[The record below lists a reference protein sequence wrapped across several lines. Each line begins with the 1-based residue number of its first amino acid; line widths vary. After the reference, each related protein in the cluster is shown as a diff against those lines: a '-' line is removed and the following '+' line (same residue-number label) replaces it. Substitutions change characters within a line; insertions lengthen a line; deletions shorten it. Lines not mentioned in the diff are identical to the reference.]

1 MFRQNSVGGKFVKRL
16 HMKTL
21 ITIICGLVCLSLI
34 RLIKKRFFCV
44 SGIFIIA
51 WSICLSLSTLGLF
64 EMDTPSWTVVIL
76 AGASMVVFA
85 IAGILEYPIL
95 KMNHLVVRK
104 EKKIRGGSCSSLL
117 YTLHILAYI
126 FALPFLAKAINTMIT
141 EGLYFVREN
150 AFTSSSFAT
159 TAELMIFQIFIQP
172 LFQVML
178 LFTVLDVRNK
188 KKCGL
193 SIFITIANLITYTLL
208 FAGRYIL
215 FQALIYIIFIMYD
228 SVFVKNIHTFIKQH
242 KKVVVTSLLLIVT
255 LLVVSSARS
264 NSSVIRSAYVYFCGS
279 FTYLS
284 KLIESNTGTDLY
296 LFGTAQWG
304 FIYNFI
310 YLAIALLF
318 GIEYAGS
325 NHIITQLTQ
334 YSIRIGDNIR
344 YNSLG
349 TMLHDF
355 IADYGVCGSI
365 FGVVI
370 FALICNYIERIRFR
384 RADYFTL
391 GLYYYTLFV
400 VVNSVLGYSFR
411 APAALTVIILL
422 YVFGN
427 NIIAERNML

>member
-1 MFRQNSVGGKFVKRL
+1 
-16 HMKTL
+16 MKTL
-21 ITIICGLVCLSLI
+21 ITIVCGLICLCLV
-34 RLIKKRFFCV
+34 RFFKKRFFCV
-44 SGIFIIA
+44 SGIFIIT
-51 WSICLSLSTLGLF
+51 WSVCLSLSTLGLF
-64 EMDTPSWTVVIL
+64 EMDIPSWTVVIL
-76 AGASMVVFA
+76 AAISMVVFA
-85 IAGILEYPIL
+85 IAGILKYPIL
-95 KMNHLVVRK
+95 KSSHLIVRK
-104 EKKIRGGSCSSLL
+104 EEKIRGGSQSLL
-117 YTLHILAYI
+117 LYILHIVAYI

-141 EGLYFVREN
+141 EGLYLVREN
-150 AFTSSSFAT
+150 AFTASSFAT

-193 SIFITIANLITYTLL
+193 SIFITIVNLVTYTLL

-215 FQALIYIIFIMYD
+215 FQAFVYIIFIMYD
-228 SVFVKNIHTFIKQH
+228 SNGVKNIHTFIKQH
-242 KKVVVTSLLLIVT
+242 KKVVVIVLLLV
-255 LLVVSSARS
+255 LALFVVSSVRS
-264 NSSVIRSAYVYFCGS
+264 DSFVIRSAYIYFCGS

-296 LFGTAQWG
+296 LLGTAQWG

-310 YLAIALLF
+310 YLGIALLF
-318 GIEYAGS
+318 NIEYAGS

-334 YSIRIGDNIR
+334 YSIQIGDNIV

-355 IADYGVCGSI
+355 IADYGVYGAI
-365 FGVVI
+365 LGVII
-370 FALICNYIERIRFR
+370 FALICNYIERLRFR
-384 RADYFTL
+384 RMDYFTL
-391 GLYYYTLFV
+391 GLYYYVLFC

-411 APAALTVIILL
+411 APAVLTVIILL

-427 NIIAERNML
+427 NVISKRNMS